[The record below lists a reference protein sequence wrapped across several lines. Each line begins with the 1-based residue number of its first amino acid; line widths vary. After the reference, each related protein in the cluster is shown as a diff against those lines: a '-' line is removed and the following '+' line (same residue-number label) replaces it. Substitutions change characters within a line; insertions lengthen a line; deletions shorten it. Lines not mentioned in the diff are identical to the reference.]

1 LLLFEVAGVDDDW
14 GRPVESAAKLAA
26 PLLPFECGIGWFRG
40 VVDTAEEGAGDTAE
54 EGAGDT
60 AEEGGGIE
68 GLDGLWEKES

>member
-1 LLLFEVAGVDDDW
+1 M
-14 GRPVESAAKLAA
+14 
-26 PLLPFECGIGWFRG
+26 PFECGIGWFRG

-68 GLDGLWEKES
+68 GLDGLWKKRVEPSNGRGKGMS

>member
-1 LLLFEVAGVDDDW
+1 MRFLLMLEVAGT

-54 EGAGDT
+54 EG
-60 AEEGGGIE
+60 GGIE